1 MLMYRVAALHA
12 AGLHD
17 PCVLLT
23 KKDVTVLKIQRD
35 AKLIE
40 ARFRDLLET
49 TPDGAIVVGPTGHI
63 VFANSHTERL
73 FGYATGELRGRLV
86 ETLLPAR
93 YHSDH
98 VAHRSG
104 YFGQP
109 RIRSMGVG
117 LELFGLRK
125 DERRVPGRDQPE
137 PTADG
142 GDRSRHGSDPRH
154 Q

>member
-1 MLMYRVAALHA
+1 MSGRSLHA
-12 AGLHD
+12 AGLRD

-35 AKLIE
+35 AKAIE

-73 FGYATGELRGRLV
+73 FGYAAGELRGRLV

-125 DERRVPGRDQPE
+125 DSAEFRRDQPE

-142 GDRSRHGSDPRH
+142 GDRSCHGHDPRH